1 MKFSFNQVL
10 KYHLKI
16 HFFEKIYFFYISGTA
31 YVDFFSSA
39 SPNKP
44 EGEIWSRL
52 DQSKQ
57 LVSNV
62 EEIEKM
68 MLDNGDFVGFLPSIS
83 TETSYTSIP
92 CRVSTRSE
100 PYFVVSLS
108 WPFQQNSPYLALFDY
123 NLNKAKET
131 GELKSLVHYAPETFK
146 M

>member
-16 HFFEKIYFFYISGTA
+16 YFFEKILFFHISGTA

-83 TETSYTSIP
+83 TETSYKSIP

-131 GELKSLVHYAPETFK
+131 GKSLVPSP
-146 M
+146 